1 MAEGSMTGRML
12 GRYHVLEKVGEGGM
26 GVVYRAE
33 DTRLNRVVALK
44 LIHPTLLEDEEA
56 RARFLREAQAVS
68 GITHPN
74 VCTIHSIEEE
84 GGQLFLVLE
93 FLEGRHLKESG
104 AELRQDP
111 KTLLDTLIQ
120 SAEGLAEAGRCQ
132 VVHRDIKSS
141 NIWVTV
147 RGLVKLVDF
156 GLAKHLAAKPASDV
170 TADVTQKG
178 VTVGTTHYMSPEQ
191 ARAREV
197 DPRSDLF
204 SYGVVMYEASTGKL
218 PFTGTNTVEVF
229 DQILNAEPLPPSQ
242 AGATLGPEFDRIVQ
256 KCLRKDPAERYQAG
270 ADLVV
275 DLKSLKR
282 AMESGARTPL
292 PGSIPAA
299 SQACMPAAGSGCGP
313 AAPPTSHLR
322 SAILLLVA
330 LGVLV
335 GLTLL
340 VVTVLSGKKA
350 SVSRD
355 SGPARPAVVV
365 LAFENRT
372 GDTKMNW
379 YGANAAEL
387 LAVELAKLP
396 NVDVISKQ
404 RLFDALKEL
413 HKDATQVDAAVATEV
428 AKRANA
434 TLMVRGDTLMVGEA
448 VLLTAEVLDV
458 SSGRVIAAERVTG
471 VTQQNLLEKVDEL
484 GNLLREKLKA
494 VK

>member
-1 MAEGSMTGRML
+1 MASDGPLTGRTL

-44 LIHPTLLEDEEA
+44 LIHPSLLEDQEA
-56 RARFLREAQAVS
+56 RQRFLREAQAVS

-84 GGQLFLVLE
+84 EGQLFLVLE
-93 FLEGRHLKESG
+93 FLEGRPLKEQG
-104 AELRQDP
+104 VELRSNS
-111 KTLLDTLIQ
+111 KALLDCLIQ
-120 SAEGLAEAGRCQ
+120 AAEGLAEAGRCQ

-141 NIWVTV
+141 NIWVTT
-147 RGLVKLVDF
+147 RSMVKLVDF
-156 GLAKHLAAKPASDV
+156 GLAKHLTPRPANDV
-170 TADVTQKG
+170 TADVTEKG

-197 DPRSDLF
+197 DPRSDIF
-204 SYGVVMYEASTGKL
+204 SFGVVMYEAATGRL
-218 PFTGTNTVEVF
+218 PFTGQNTVEVF
-229 DQILNAEPLPPSQ
+229 DQILNVEPMPPSQ
-242 AGATLGPEFDRIVQ
+242 AGSLLGGEFDRIVL
-256 KCLRKDPAERYQAG
+256 KALRKDPEERYQSG

-275 DLKSLKR
+275 DLKSLR
-282 AMESGARTPL
+282 RSLESGPRTPL

-299 SQACMPAAGSGCGP
+299 SQMAVPASASGP
-313 AAPPTSHLR
+313 VAPPTSPLR
-322 SAILLLVA
+322 SVVLILVA

-340 VVTVLSGKKA
+340 AVTVLSGKKQIGA
-350 SVSRD
+350 PAA
-355 SGPARPAVVV
+355 GPVRPTVAV

-372 GDTKMNW
+372 GDPKLNW
-379 YGANAAEL
+379 YGVNAAEL
-387 LAVELAKLP
+387 LAVDLAKLP

-404 RLFDALKEL
+404 RLYDALKEL
-413 HKDATQVDAAVATEV
+413 HKDAVAVDQSVATEV
-428 AKRANA
+428 AKRSNA
-434 TLMVRGDTLMVGEA
+434 TLMVRGDTLLLGEDVVMTVEA
-448 VLLTAEVLDV
+448 VEMA
-458 SSGRVIAAERVTG
+458 SGRLLAAERVTG
-471 VTQQNLLEKVDEL
+471 VTRQNLLAKVDEL

>member
-1 MAEGSMTGRML
+1 MASDGPLTGRTL

-44 LIHPTLLEDEEA
+44 LIHPSLLEDQEA
-56 RARFLREAQAVS
+56 RQRFLREAQAVS

-84 GGQLFLVLE
+84 DGQLFLVLE
-93 FLEGRHLKESG
+93 YLEGRPLKEQG
-104 AELRQDP
+104 VELRSNS
-111 KTLLDTLIQ
+111 KALLDCLIQ
-120 SAEGLAEAGRCQ
+120 AAEGLAEAGRCQ

-141 NIWVTV
+141 NIWVTT
-147 RGLVKLVDF
+147 RSMVKLVDF
-156 GLAKHLAAKPASDV
+156 GLAKHLTPKPTNDL
-170 TADVTQKG
+170 TADVTEKG

-197 DPRSDLF
+197 DPRSDIF
-204 SYGVVMYEASTGKL
+204 SFGVVMYEAATGRL
-218 PFTGTNTVEVF
+218 PFTGQNTVEVF

-242 AGATLGPEFDRIVQ
+242 AGSLLGGEFDRIVL
-256 KCLRKDPAERYQAG
+256 KALRKDPEERYQSG
-270 ADLVV
+270 AELVV
-275 DLKSLKR
+275 DLKSLR
-282 AMESGARTPL
+282 RSLESGPRTPL

-299 SQACMPAAGSGCGP
+299 SQMEVPGSASGP
-313 AAPPTSHLR
+313 VAPPTSPLR
-322 SAILLLVA
+322 SVVLILVS

-340 VVTVLSGKKA
+340 AVTVLSGKKQIGA
-350 SVSRD
+350 PST
-355 SGPARPAVVV
+355 GPVRPTVAV

-372 GDTKMNW
+372 GDPKLNW
-379 YGANAAEL
+379 YGVNAAEL
-387 LAVELAKLP
+387 LAVDLAKLP

-404 RLFDALKEL
+404 RLYDALKEL
-413 HKDATQVDAAVATEV
+413 HKDAIAVDQSVATEV
-428 AKRANA
+428 AKRSNA
-434 TLMVRGDTLMVGEA
+434 TLMVRGDTLLLGEDVVMTVEA
-448 VLLTAEVLDV
+448 VEMA
-458 SSGRVIAAERVTG
+458 SGRLLAAERVTG
-471 VTQQNLLEKVDEL
+471 VTRQNLLAKVDEL